1 MLSESLRALIRG
13 FMSTPHDLLFPV
25 STFTVTRSGSPKLV
39 LGSLK
44 VSRKV
49 GDLPMRLLQG
59 PPTIFWPLKEVNGG
73 VKSLGTSR
81 PNSGSLFGSLAVRTE
96 EKEG

>member
-1 MLSESLRALIRG
+1 MLSESPRALIRG

-25 STFTVTRSGSPKLV
+25 SIFTVTRSGSPKLV

-44 VSRKV
+44 VFRKV

-73 VKSLGTSR
+73 G
-81 PNSGSLFGSLAVRTE
+81 
-96 EKEG
+96 